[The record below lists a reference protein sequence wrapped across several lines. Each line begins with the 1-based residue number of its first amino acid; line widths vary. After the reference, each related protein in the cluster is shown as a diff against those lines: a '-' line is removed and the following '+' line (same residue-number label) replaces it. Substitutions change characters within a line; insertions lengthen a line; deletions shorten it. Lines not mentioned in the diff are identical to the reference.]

1 MSPALPAGPQPL
13 AGIKVIELTHMVMGP
28 VAGAILAEL
37 GAEVVRIEPPGG
49 DSTRFLQGSGAGYF
63 PMYNR
68 GKKSICL
75 DIKKPEGLAVARRLI
90 STQDVLLEN
99 FRAGTLDRLGLGYDS
114 LSSANPR
121 LIYCSEKGF
130 LPGPYEHRTALDEV
144 AQMMSGLA
152 YMTGPPGKPL
162 RAGASVVDVTGG
174 MFGVIAILAALFE
187 RQTTGR
193 GQKVSSAL
201 FETSAYLVGQHIAQ
215 KAVTGRAAQP
225 MPVRVSAW
233 AIYDVFQTKDGAQL
247 FLGVVSD
254 KQWQRFCAE
263 FGLENLGRDPRY
275 RTNNL
280 RVAARDQ
287 LLPRIRT
294 LLLRFSKAQL
304 VSKLQTT
311 ELPFA
316 AVGKPE
322 DLSADP
328 HLLASGGL
336 AQARLPDGTET
347 VLPVLP
353 IELNGERT
361 STSGQLAK
369 AGEHTISVLQA
380 AGFSAAE
387 IETLRVQGG
396 IFASEPS
403 ESREAITPPIS
414 SGTPTRPKAV

>member
-13 AGIKVIELTHMVMGP
+13 AGVKVVELTHMVMGP
-28 VAGAILAEL
+28 ATGAILAEL
-37 GAEVVRIEPPGG
+37 GAEVVRIEPIGG
-49 DSTRFLQGSGAGYF
+49 DSTRHLQASGAGYF

-68 GKKSICL
+68 GKKSICV
-75 DIKKPEGLAVARRLI
+75 DIKKPAGLSLARRLI
-90 STQDVLLEN
+90 SMQDVLLEN
-99 FRAGTLDRLGLGYDS
+99 FRSGALERLGLGYDA
-114 LSSANPR
+114 LSHDNPR

-162 RAGASVVDVTGG
+162 RAGASVVDVAGG
-174 MFGVIAILAALFE
+174 LFGVIAILAALFE
-187 RQTTGR
+187 RQATGR

-215 KAVTGRAAQP
+215 KAVTGRAALP

-233 AIYDVFQTKDGAQL
+233 AIYDIFQTRDGEQL

-254 KQWQRFCAE
+254 NQWQRFCTE
-263 FGLENLGRDPRY
+263 FGLQELGCDPQFA
-275 RTNNL
+275 TNNL
-280 RVAARDQ
+280 RVAARNE

-294 LLLRFSKAQL
+294 LLLEFSKAEL

-316 AVGKPE
+316 AVGRPE
-322 DLSADP
+322 DLSVDP

-336 AQARLPDGTET
+336 APTRLQDGTET

-353 IELNGERT
+353 IELDGRRT
-361 STSGQLAK
+361 STSGELAK
-369 AGEHTISVLQA
+369 PGEHTISVLQA
-380 AGFSAAE
+380 AGLTAAE
-387 IETLRVQGG
+387 IETLRVQGV
-396 IFASEPS
+396 IVVPEPS
-403 ESREAITPPIS
+403 
-414 SGTPTRPKAV
+414 